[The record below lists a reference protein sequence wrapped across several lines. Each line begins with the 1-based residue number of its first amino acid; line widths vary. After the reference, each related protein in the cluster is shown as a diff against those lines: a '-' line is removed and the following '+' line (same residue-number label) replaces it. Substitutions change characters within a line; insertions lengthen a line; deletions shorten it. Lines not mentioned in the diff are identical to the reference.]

1 MFFKICQ
8 VLQMFFYFSEDPYFL
23 GETGVNSCTTGL
35 EITNKTECEAAC
47 NYLEL
52 PLKTMT
58 DGQTCFK
65 AGNGDCKQN
74 NNHGASASFVCKAQG
89 NKLPNTICLKFYILY
104 IEFYSCSSSNFKFCR
119 DEH

>member
-8 VLQMFFYFSEDPYFL
+8 VLQTFFNFSADPYFV
-23 GETGVNSCTTGL
+23 GVRGADSCATGF
-35 EITNKTECEAAC
+35 EITDKTECEAAC

-74 NNHGASASFVCKAQG
+74 SNHGATDRLVCKAQG
-89 NKLPNTICLKFYILY
+89 NKLPNTICLKIYIIHIL
-104 IEFYSCSSSNFKFCR
+104 CV
-119 DEH
+119 